1 MEKTDK
7 KQKLFLWTIPFIFF
21 FFWICVSI
29 ISCKKDYK
37 QPEKFAG
44 EQQIQIAEPN
54 SQQIKWLHPRSNERM
69 NERKQ
74 MVSVI
79 ENRYD
84 FKDKKVL
91 DAMLN
96 VPRHWFVPDSIQ
108 SYAYSDSPLPIGHGQ
123 TISQP
128 FIVAYMT
135 SLLELTENKKVL
147 EIGTG
152 SGYQAA
158 VLTELTP
165 YVYTIEIVEPLGRS
179 AEKTLLEKGYN
190 TVKVKIADGY
200 KGWPQFAPFDAIIVT
215 CAPDHIPPD
224 LLEQLRPGGKLIIP
238 VTLDD
243 QMQDLI
249 LVSKER
255 NGKITRQSTIPVRF
269 VPMLRDKNR

>member
-1 MEKTDK
+1 
-7 KQKLFLWTIPFIFF
+7 
-21 FFWICVSI
+21 
-29 ISCKKDYK
+29 
-37 QPEKFAG
+37 
-44 EQQIQIAEPN
+44 
-54 SQQIKWLHPRSNERM
+54 M

-79 ENRYD
+79 ENLHGL
-84 FKDKKVL
+84 KDKKVL

-96 VPRHWFVPDSIQ
+96 VPRHWFIPESVQ
-108 SYAYSDSPLPIGHGQ
+108 SYAYTDSPLPIGHGQ

-135 SLLELTENKKVL
+135 SLLELTENSKVL
-147 EIGTG
+147 EVGTG

-158 VLTELTP
+158 VLTEFTP

-179 AEKTLLEKGYN
+179 AEKTLLEKGYK

-224 LLEQLRPGGKLIIP
+224 LLQQLRGGGKLIIP
-238 VTLDD
+238 VTLSD
-243 QMQDLI
+243 QTQDLI
-249 LVSKER
+249 LVSKDKQ
-255 NGKITRQSTIPVRF
+255 GKITQQSTLPVRF
-269 VPMLRDKNR
+269 VPMLRDKSR